1 MTLRCTRREALAAL
15 AATGA
20 AALVPRGAQAFG
32 DTSLLDVGL
41 LRYDSPA
48 WNTRPGAIRRLL
60 LEVEVTTSVA
70 VTDTPSEVSLADGSI
85 FDCPM
90 AIMGGDQGFEPWS
103 TQEREAM
110 SRYLAAGGMLVIDAS
125 EGRSDGAF
133 DQAVRR
139 ELDAILPS
147 SPLERLD
154 SDHVI
159 FQSFYLIDGAPGRL
173 AIEPF
178 LEGATLDERVAV
190 VYSHN
195 DMMGAWARDAVGNP
209 LFAVHPGGDRQRELA
224 QRLGVNLVMYAL
236 CLDYKTDQV
245 HVPFLL
251 ERRRWRVDG
260 P

>member
-1 MTLRCTRREALAAL
+1 MSGGVTRRQALAAL
-15 AATGA
+15 AAGA
-20 AALVPRGAQAFG
+20 GVAAMPRGARAFG
-32 DTSLLDVGL
+32 ETALLDIGL

-48 WNTRPGAIRRLL
+48 WNARPGAIRRLL
-60 LEVEVTTSVA
+60 LEVEVTTSVL
-70 VTDTPSEVSLADGSI
+70 VTDSPSEVGLDDGTI

-90 AIMGGDQGFEPWS
+90 VVMAGDQGFAPWS
-103 TQEREAM
+103 PETRETM
-110 SRYLAAGGMLVIDAS
+110 SRYLAAGGMLVIDSS

-133 DQAVRR
+133 YEAIRR
-139 ELDAILPS
+139 ELDVIVPS
-147 SPLERLD
+147 SPLERLG

-173 AIEPF
+173 DVEPF

-190 VYSHN
+190 VMSHN
-195 DMMGAWARDAVGNP
+195 DMLGAWSRDAMGNP
-209 LFAVHPGGDRQRELA
+209 MFAVHPGGDRQREMS